1 MFFYSDFLIYLK
13 PEPNHNIY
21 NVVLIIYC
29 TFNLF
34 LTVRHGVFF
43 FFIFVQI
50 DLVSLSNLVKHHM
63 PGGCILWILQ

>member
-1 MFFYSDFLIYLK
+1 MLSLLERDNVFIYLK

-43 FFIFVQI
+43 FFIFV
-50 DLVSLSNLVKHHM
+50 
-63 PGGCILWILQ
+63 